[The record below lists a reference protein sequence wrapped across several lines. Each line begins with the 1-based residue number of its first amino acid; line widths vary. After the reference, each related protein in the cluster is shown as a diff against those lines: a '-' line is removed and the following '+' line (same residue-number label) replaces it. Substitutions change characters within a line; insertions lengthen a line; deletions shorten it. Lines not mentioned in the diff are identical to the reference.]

1 MFEKNFFKLNPYSI
15 NNNFYSKDFLNFI
28 RRLTKHHYKNCKEYA
43 KIIDKLNFNLNKN
56 YKLENL
62 PMIPVRLFKHFDLL
76 SIPKNKIIKTLVSSG
91 TSGNEV
97 SKIYLDKFNSINQ
110 VKALK
115 NLIENILGKKRLP
128 MIIVDSNPKYSNRL
142 KFNAKTAAIVG
153 FSYFGNNHFYLLDKN
168 GNIDYQG
175 LNNFLKKFSK
185 NKFFVFGFTSFIYE
199 ILIKKLL
206 NKKVKYNFKNSILL
220 HGGGWKKIEKYKIK
234 KSEFKDRLLK
244 KLKLKKIYNYY
255 GMVEQTGSIFLECNK
270 CGGFRTSRYSDI
282 IIRDKNFNI
291 EGEKNPGMI
300 QLLSNIPTSYPGNN
314 ILTEDMGEITN
325 SGNGKCGFKGKC
337 FVVHGRLKKAEI
349 RGCSDV
355 R

>member
-1 MFEKNFFKLNPYSI
+1 MFEKNFFKINPYYI
-15 NNNFYSKDFLNFI
+15 NNNFYSKIFLSSI
-28 RRLTKHHYKNCKEYA
+28 RRLTKHHYNKCKYYA
-43 KIIDKLNFNLNKN
+43 KIINKLNFNLNKN
-56 YKLENL
+56 YKLDNL
-62 PMIPVRLFKHFDLL
+62 PMIPVRLFKHLDLL
-76 SIPKNKIIKTLVSSG
+76 SVSKNKIIKTLVSSG
-91 TSGNEV
+91 TSGNKV
-97 SKIYLDKFNSINQ
+97 SKIYLDKFNSANQ
-110 VKALK
+110 VKVLK
-115 NLIENILGKKRLP
+115 NLIEDILGKKRLP

-142 KFNAKTAAIVG
+142 KFSAKTAAIVG

-185 NKFFVFGFTSFIYE
+185 KNFFVFGFTSFIYQ

-206 NKKVKYNFKNSILL
+206 NKKIKYNFKNAIFL
-220 HGGGWKKIEKYKIK
+220 HGGGWKNSEQYNIK
-234 KSEFKDRLLK
+234 KFEFKSILLK
-244 KLKLKKIYNYY
+244 KLRIKKIYNYY

-282 IIRDKNFNI
+282 IIRDKNFN
-291 EGEKNPGMI
+291 KLDDRKLGMI
-300 QLLSNIPTSYPGNN
+300 QLLSNIPTSYPGHN
-314 ILTEDMGEITN
+314 ILTEDMGEIIN
-325 SGNGKCGFKGKC
+325 NGNGKCGFKGKC